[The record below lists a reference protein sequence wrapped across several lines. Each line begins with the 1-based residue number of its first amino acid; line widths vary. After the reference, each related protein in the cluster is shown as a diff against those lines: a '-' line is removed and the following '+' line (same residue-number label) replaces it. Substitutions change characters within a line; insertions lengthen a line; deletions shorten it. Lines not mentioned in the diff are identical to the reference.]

1 MADTATAPA
10 TIEIN
15 DALFC
20 THFKEVCADCS
31 FDGREENDAFFGFD
45 PIDRE
50 GIEAP
55 AAIINKEGVYQC
67 KKHALAST
75 SLLTCLPSIPFPF
88 PPRHIPFVL
97 RIKRDTDLLLQAATS
112 VTAGRSRSRARAP
125 PRRRRARSSRHEARG
140 DERKKR
146 LGT

>member
-1 MADTATAPA
+1 MADTTTAPAPA

-45 PIDRE
+45 PIDRD

-55 AAIINKEGVYQC
+55 PAIVNKEGLYQC
-67 KKHALAST
+67 KKHAST
-75 SLLTCLPSIPFPF
+75 ACNQCYGWKKQIT
-88 PPRHIPFVL
+88 
-97 RIKRDTDLLLQAATS
+97 
-112 VTAGRSRSRARAP
+112 RARTA
-125 PRRRRARSSRHEARG
+125 A
-140 DERKKR
+140 KKA
-146 LGT
+146 GKK